1 MKRWEQSDMT
11 IQQDARAI
19 IDAAIAAVLPGAA
32 VKDALA
38 EMPGDRPVYMV
49 AIGKAAWTM
58 AEAACEALGE
68 RLKAGVVV
76 TKYGHAKAPLERVE
90 VIEAGH
96 PVPDEHSVLGA
107 ARAMA
112 LVEKLGAGDRVLLL
126 VSGGGSAL
134 FEMPLDGVTLE
145 DIASVTRQLLASG
158 ADIAEINAV
167 RKHLSAVKGGRFAE
181 ACAPAEVISI
191 VLSDVIGD
199 SLDAIAS
206 GPAHPDGTTSRD
218 ALCIVEK
225 YGVKLTGATMEALRR
240 ETPKA
245 LDNVTTRIIGN
256 VKRLCAQAAETAR
269 ALGYEPMILTT
280 TLDCE
285 ARDAGSFLAAIARE
299 IRASGR
305 PVKAPCAVILGG
317 ETVVHLRGSGRGG
330 RNQELALSAAL
341 GIQGLADVAVFSVGS
356 DGTDGPTDAAGGL
369 VTGDFVETCRAKGL
383 SPEAYL
389 QNNDAYAILGAAG
402 GLIFTGPTGTN
413 VNDLTVLLCR

>member
-1 MKRWEQSDMT
+1 MK
-11 IQQDARAI
+11 IHQDARAI
-19 IDAAIAAVLPGAA
+19 VDAAIEAVLPDVA
-32 VKDALA
+32 VINALSD
-38 EMPGDRPVYMV
+38 MSGDRPVYMV
-49 AIGKAAWTM
+49 AIGKAAWKM
-58 AEAACEALGE
+58 AEAACEALGD

-76 TKYGHAKAPLERVE
+76 TKYGHAKGPLERVE
-90 VIEAGH
+90 IIEASH
-96 PVPDEHSVLGA
+96 PVPDEHSVRGA

-112 LVEKLGAGDRVLLL
+112 LVDRLGAGDRVLFL

-145 DIASVTRQLLASG
+145 DIASATRQLLASG
-158 ADIAEINAV
+158 ADITEINTI

-181 ACAPAEVISI
+181 ACAPAEVVSI
-191 VLSDVIGD
+191 VLSDVLGD

-206 GPAHPDGTTSRD
+206 GPAHPDGTTSQD
-218 ALCIVEK
+218 ALRIVRK
-225 YGVKLTGATMEALRR
+225 YGIELTEGAMEALRR

-245 LDNVTTRIIGN
+245 LDNVKTRIIGN
-256 VKRLCAQAAETAR
+256 VTRLCTQAAETAR
-269 ALGYEPMILTT
+269 ALGYEPLILTT

-317 ETVVHLRGSGRGG
+317 ETVVHLKGTGRGG

-341 GIQGLADVAVFSVGS
+341 GIQGMQDVTVFSVGS
-356 DGTDGPTDAAGGL
+356 DGTDGPTDAAGGI
-369 VTGDFVETCRAKGL
+369 VTGDFVEACRAKGL
-383 SPEAYL
+383 SAEAHL
-389 QNNDAYAILGAAG
+389 QNNDAYAILGAVD

-413 VNDLTVLLCR
+413 VNDLTVLLCK

>member
-1 MKRWEQSDMT
+1 MT
-11 IQQDARAI
+11 IRQDARAI
-19 IDAAIAAVLPGAA
+19 IDAAIAAVLPGSA
-32 VKDALA
+32 VKNALA
-38 EMPGDRPVYMV
+38 EMPGDSPVYMV

-76 TKYGHAKAPLERVE
+76 TKYGHAKAPLDRVE
-90 VIEAGH
+90 IIEAGH

-112 LVEKLGAGDRVLLL
+112 LVEGLGAGDRVLFL

-145 DIASVTRQLLASG
+145 DIASATRQILKSG
-158 ADIAEINAV
+158 ADISEINTI

-181 ACAPAEVISI
+181 ACAPAEVLSI

-218 ALCIVEK
+218 ALRIVQK
-225 YGVKLTGATMEALRR
+225 YGVKLTEGAMNALHR

-245 LDNVTTRIIGN
+245 LHNVSTRIIGN
-256 VKRLCAQAAETAR
+256 VARLCDKAAETAR
-269 ALGYEPMILTT
+269 SLGYEPLILTT

-317 ETVVHLRGSGRGG
+317 ETVVHVRGGGRGG

-369 VTGDFVETCRAKGL
+369 VTGDFVGTCRAKGL
-383 SPEAYL
+383 SAEAYL
-389 QNNDAYAILGAAG
+389 ENNDAYTILGAVD
-402 GLIFTGPTGTN
+402 GLVFTGPTGTN

>member
-1 MKRWEQSDMT
+1 MT

>member
-1 MKRWEQSDMT
+1 MDM
-11 IQQDARAI
+11 IRDAKKI
-19 IDAAIAAVLPGAA
+19 IDDSIRAVLPDVA
-32 VKDALA
+32 VREALRD
-38 EMPGDRPVYMV
+38 MPGDGPVTLV
-49 AIGKAAWTM
+49 AIGKAAWRM
-58 AEAACEALGE
+58 AESACEALGA
-68 RLKAGVVV
+68 RIRAGVVV
-76 TKYGHAKAPLERVE
+76 TKYGHGMGPLDRVE